1 MSDRKR
7 YSPLHFV
14 MEVVRDA
21 GTYEAPNERVV
32 VLRSVGQFGEEV
44 RVSVYG
50 AGNRGDFQP
59 GDQYELFKRE
69 QANA

>member
-1 MSDRKR
+1 MKR
-7 YSPLHFV
+7 EHSPLHFI
-14 MEVVRDA
+14 MEVVEDA

-32 VLRSVGQFGEEV
+32 VLKSVGQFGSEV
-44 RVSVYG
+44 KVSVYG

-69 QANA
+69 KKEN